1 MASAYD
7 SNMSRGVTVYLN
19 NLQKVADGE
28 ALGGGKTTAAEDFG
42 VQNSANSDFSDT
54 SNESS
59 EIPF

>member
-7 SNMSRGVTVYLN
+7 SNMAKGVTFYLN

-42 VQNSANSDFSDT
+42 VQGSANADFAETPAQDGDL
-54 SNESS
+54 
-59 EIPF
+59 PF